1 MKSLVRVTGFTAVHL
16 KYSLSMLG
24 GTIRM
29 LVFGE
34 RWSTRPISLEIG
46 LHFLFLKDEQVE
58 ESVQSN
64 GWYFQLKL
72 AGGKPRLVV
81 QFNSSFSSLTTLG
94 VSHPVLL
101 RFTNTGS
108 TTKQRKKGFSSVQH
122 SICRHNQKTTTITSE
137 TQPF

>member
-1 MKSLVRVTGFTAVHL
+1 
-16 KYSLSMLG
+16 LG

-46 LHFLFLKDEQVE
+46 FHFLFLKGEQVE

-64 GWYFQLKL
+64 AWYRQLKL

-81 QFNSSFSSLTTLG
+81 QFNSSFSSLTTFG
-94 VSHPVLL
+94 VSHLLSL
-101 RFTNTGS
+101 RFTNSGS
-108 TTKQRKKGFSSVQH
+108 TTKQRKKDFKSVH
-122 SICRHNQKTTTITSE
+122 HL
-137 TQPF
+137 P